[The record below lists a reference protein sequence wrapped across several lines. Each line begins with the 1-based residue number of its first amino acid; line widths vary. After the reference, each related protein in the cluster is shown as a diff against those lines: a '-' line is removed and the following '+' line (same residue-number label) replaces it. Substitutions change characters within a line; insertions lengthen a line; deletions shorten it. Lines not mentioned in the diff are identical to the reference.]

1 MRHQH
6 APNPRKGSV
15 SLPPFGFARCSGF
28 ALFVLL
34 PTGAWAHSQSL
45 PVSDPYEILASDPA
59 AFIQLLDDF
68 RPSPVTSETKQR
80 VLKSL
85 PLELM
90 GRAVNARDRAKLEGL
105 YPVLRA
111 VQRDAAY
118 EIRVIQSPSATIAI
132 DGRAVLLISERA
144 LGVLD
149 ADQLRAA
156 VAHEA
161 AHEYVWEEWQRADK
175 RDDWKRLRELEL
187 VCDGIAIV
195 ILQQLGLETSSLI
208 QGFEK
213 LTYLNLLWLGSPP
226 NPSRYPM
233 LAERREFAREVAA
246 WIAGA
251 RNSDGDHVLFQDT
264 TAQTATPTRDRAPTP
279 ESNEPAT
286 STQPLHE
293 GHIVGFRSGL
303 AEFWIGQ
310 AIRDAARLL
319 RSPECRRVLTD
330 FTDASGNQLETNL
343 VKLSGDPGDY
353 VLHFVQ
359 FADGS
364 AHRQCGGNA
373 AAAFTQPGSRVIF
386 VCGAYFGK
394 TWRVGDAEVVIIHE
408 ILHSLGLGENPP
420 SSDEITKQVLTR
432 CGGRRR
438 RTDAQPGGQDFV
450 RAVLFQDT
458 TAQTATPTRDRA
470 PTPES
475 KWSRVYI
482 DDGYVRD
489 AVVRSLDGAAE
500 WLNAAKCQSL
510 LSEFADQQG
519 RPLHERL
526 AALNMTLATYLGVLI
541 FDDGEAR
548 PQCERSGILAFTA
561 AGSRVVRVCGRAFAR
576 AWQREPLE
584 GRAAIVHEMLHTLG
598 LGENP
603 PEPRFITY
611 RVKELCW

>member
-1 MRHQH
+1 MAKSTCLLVAVCWLR
-6 APNPRKGSV
+6 RSC
-15 SLPPFGFARCSGF
+15 LTLFG
-28 ALFVLL
+28 VLA
-34 PTGAWAHSQSL
+34 TGAWAHGQSL
-45 PVSDPYEILASDPA
+45 PVSDSSDILATDPA
-59 AFIQLLDDF
+59 AFIQLLNDA
-68 RPSPVTSETKQR
+68 RPSPVTPETRQI

-85 PLELM
+85 PLKLKA
-90 GRAVNARDRAKLEGL
+90 RALNARDRAKLAAVD
-105 YPVLRA
+105 PVLRA
-111 VQRDAAY
+111 VQRDAVY
-118 EIRVIQSPSATIAI
+118 EIRVIGVPSATIAI

-187 VCDGIAIV
+187 VCDGIAVV

-213 LTYLNLLWLGSPP
+213 LTYRNLLWLGSPP
-226 NPSRYPM
+226 NPSRYPT

-251 RNSDGDHVLFQDT
+251 RNSDGD
-264 TAQTATPTRDRAPTP
+264 
-279 ESNEPAT
+279 
-286 STQPLHE
+286 
-293 GHIVGFRSGL
+293 
-303 AEFWIGQ
+303 
-310 AIRDAARLL
+310 
-319 RSPECRRVLTD
+319 
-330 FTDASGNQLETNL
+330 
-343 VKLSGDPGDY
+343 Y
-353 VLHFVQ
+353 
-359 FADGS
+359 
-364 AHRQCGGNA
+364 
-373 AAAFTQPGSRVIF
+373 
-386 VCGAYFGK
+386 
-394 TWRVGDAEVVIIHE
+394 
-408 ILHSLGLGENPP
+408 
-420 SSDEITKQVLTR
+420 
-432 CGGRRR
+432 
-438 RTDAQPGGQDFV
+438 
-450 RAVLFQDT
+450 VLFQDT

-482 DDGYVRD
+482 DDVYVRD

-510 LSEFADQQG
+510 LSEFADQHG